1 MSNFLS
7 VIIEQ
12 MERSTAG
19 SEETA
24 QRVLQMCKCKPQN
37 ALFFGD
43 DVFTPQ
49 LIAETTGTKLLATF
63 GEQFRAESAEALG
76 LDARTVGA
84 YEIIKTDGGWD
95 FIWYNGLTEP
105 DGIPR
110 RLEQMRGALSEGG
123 TAVFRTLCWLIDP
136 SLDTKSYIERRF
148 GRPEPLD
155 EVLRQA
161 KEQRFSIE
169 DFYIAPKSDW
179 WRNFYEPMSDLVKK
193 LEGTSNEDDTTAGI
207 GEINKEIYM
216 FDLHS
221 AEYSFVYYVLKA
233 KD

>member
-1 MSNFLS
+1 MGNFLS
-7 VIIEQ
+7 AIVEQ
-12 MERSTAG
+12 MDRSTAG
-19 SEETA
+19 SEDTA
-24 QRVLQMCKCKPQN
+24 RRVMQMCKCKPRN

-43 DVFTPQ
+43 DVLTPS
-49 LIAETTGTKLLATF
+49 LIAKTTGAKLLATF
-63 GEQFRAESAEALG
+63 GERFRAERAAALG

-84 YEIIKTDGGWD
+84 YEVTKTDGGWD
-95 FIWYNGLTEP
+95 LIWYNGLTEP
-105 DGIPR
+105 DGVPR
-110 RLEQMRGALSEGG
+110 RLEQIRGALSEGG

-161 KEQRFSIE
+161 KERRFSIE

-179 WRNFYEPMSDLVKK
+179 RRSFYEPMSELVRKP
-193 LEGTSNEDDTTAGI
+193 EGAVSDDDAASGI

-233 KD
+233 K